1 MRLKLQIATT
11 DDAADLVSLR
21 AAVNQRLVAQYGE
34 GYWTPGLSESG
45 ARLAVQTST
54 VYVARYGGRLIATL
68 AFSTKKPWAIDRRY
82 FHASRRPLYLTAM
95 AVSPDEQ
102 RKGVGRQCLDEAR
115 RIALEWPG
123 DAIRLDA
130 YDAPA
135 GAGDF
140 YRKCGFREV
149 GRAAYEG
156 VPLVYFEMVLP
167 CRQPSRT
174 G

>member
-1 MRLKLQIATT
+1 MRVKLQTATGG
-11 DDAADLVSLR
+11 DVLDLVSLR
-21 AAVNQRLVAQYGE
+21 AAVNRRLVAQYGD
-34 GYWTPGLSESG
+34 GYWTPGLSENG
-45 ARLAVQTST
+45 ARLAMRTST
-54 VYVARYGGRLIATL
+54 VYVARHRGRLIATL
-68 AFSTKKPWAIDRRY
+68 AFSATKPWAIDRKF

-95 AVSPDEQ
+95 AVSPGLQ

-149 GRAAYEG
+149 GRAPYRD
-156 VPLVYFEMVLP
+156 VPLVYFEMLL
-167 CRQPSRT
+167 
-174 G
+174 